1 VRKVSSIYQEKL
13 IVLDVMN
20 MMATKDIKLGIEN
33 VYEHNLQ
40 IRDDEKILVLGD
52 YIPKDGKDEFKEKF
66 GLTDQ
71 DVVEIQDRCELSN
84 VIAEV
89 GKRLYGPNVTFL
101 RYPLTG
107 AHGGEPPERIAEAM
121 KNADA
126 IIALT
131 TYSITHTNAT
141 KTAVDM
147 KKRVVSMPGFLAE
160 MFSGPMNV
168 DYEKLRDISNQLKEK
183 LNQVHEVK
191 IVAPNGT
198 NLDIKLSGKNIS
210 VDTGDFS
217 ADGSM
222 GNLPA
227 GEVYTVPI
235 DASGKLVVDLGWY
248 KDLDDVLTFTF
259 ENGEAVNIE
268 AGGKVGEYL
277 RMKCKKPQNR
287 RIAELGI
294 GTNENAKRSD
304 SFLESEK
311 ILGTIHVAIG
321 DSKSIG
327 GDNEAEIH
335 MDFVVNKPTV
345 TIDGKKLMVEGKL
358 KL

>member
-1 VRKVSSIYQEKL
+1 
-13 IVLDVMN
+13 MN
-20 MMATKDIKLGIEN
+20 MMTINEDIPGGIGN
-33 VYEHNLQ
+33 IYRYNLQ
-40 IRDDEKILVLGD
+40 IRENEKILVLGD
-52 YIPKDGKDEFKEKF
+52 YIPEDKKDKFKEEF

-71 DVVEIQDRCELSN
+71 DIKEIQERSDLSN
-84 VIAEV
+84 AVAEV
-89 GKRLYGPNVTFL
+89 GQALYGSNVTFL
-101 RYPLTG
+101 KYPITG
-107 AHGGEPPERIAEAM
+107 VPGGEPPETIAEAM

-141 KTAVDM
+141 KTAIDM
-147 KKRVVSMPGFLAE
+147 KKRVVSMPGFSPD
-160 MFSGPMNV
+160 MFSGPMKV
-168 DYEKLRDISNQLKEK
+168 DYEKLRDITNRLKEQ

-191 IVAPNGT
+191 IVASNGT
-198 NLDIKLSGKNIS
+198 DLDIKLSGKNIGI
-210 VDTGDFS
+210 DIGDFS
-217 ADGSM
+217 ADGSW

-235 DASGKLVVDLGWY
+235 DANGKFVVDPGWY

-259 ENGEAVNIE
+259 ENGEVVNIE
-268 AGGKVGEYL
+268 GGGKIEEYL

-294 GTNENAKRSD
+294 GTNEKATRPDNL
-304 SFLESEK
+304 LESEK

-327 GDNEAEIH
+327 GENEAEIH

-345 TIDGKKLMVEGKL
+345 TIDSKTLMVGGEL